1 MHHNNPHTSAANAY
15 SSTAASTDPRALES
29 RVLLK
34 SAHKLE
40 LLAQRLKTK
49 EDVPLADIEQ
59 TLVYNRKLWQLFLED
74 AMNKDHPL
82 PLDLKNNIA
91 SLAVY
96 VFKRTHDIMVDTKPE
111 KFKILID
118 INRNIAAGLAKQ
130 MASSGT
136 TGTTPTAGT
145 TPPLTG
151 TDSLA

>member
-1 MHHNNPHTSAANAY
+1 MHNNTHGFAANAY

-29 RVLLK
+29 RVLLT
-34 SAHKLE
+34 SAQKLE
-40 LLAQRLKTK
+40 LLAQRLKNN
-49 EDVPLADIEQ
+49 EEVSLIDIDE

-82 PLDLKNNIA
+82 PQEIKNNIA

-96 VFKRTHDIMVDTKPE
+96 VFKRTQDILIDTKPE
-111 KFKILID
+111 KFKVLID

-130 MASSGT
+130 MTVSTQQAA
-136 TGTTPTAGT
+136 PTKDK
-145 TPPLTG
+145 PLTG